1 MVAVALLLLL
11 SRVVVLHQRVAVL
24 CGCAV
29 AWLRVVLWLLA
40 SACVVA
46 VRAGM
51 EAKDSDLWL
60 LAVRCAVRLCC
71 GRDACQVGAGSV
83 GRVPVL
89 CVRQW
94 VGGRCE
100 SAAVAVYRDGG
111 E

>member
-1 MVAVALLLLL
+1 MLD
-11 SRVVVLHQRVAVL
+11 
-24 CGCAV
+24 
-29 AWLRVVLWLLA
+29 
-40 SACVVA
+40 VA

-83 GRVPVL
+83 GRVTVL

-94 VGGRCE
+94 VVRVSSRYECVSWPVGVSRGQGGGLFVVVC
-100 SAAVAVYRDGG
+100 RDGSK
-111 E
+111 